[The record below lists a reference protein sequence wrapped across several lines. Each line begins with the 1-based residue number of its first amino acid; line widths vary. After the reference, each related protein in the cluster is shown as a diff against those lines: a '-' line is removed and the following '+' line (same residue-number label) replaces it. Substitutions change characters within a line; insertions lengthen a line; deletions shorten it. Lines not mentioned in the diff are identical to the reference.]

1 MIVAILAITLQYL
14 LERLAAQKL
23 EASDLRTFFRLGNP
37 LSCLSDCQWEAYLK
51 SDRRVASTPPGR
63 FLPLTRIKT
72 LVSMTT
78 PRDAVQN
85 NSILPPFIEFDMAP
99 EGFGCLFMP
108 SLAPS
113 NPTSSQNAVVSSLAS
128 MEASGAGVV
137 GGIGAGERAFPPTPG
152 NRRPISGCTSQKSR
166 TELNQTEFG

>member
-1 MIVAILAITLQYL
+1 
-14 LERLAAQKL
+14 
-23 EASDLRTFFRLGNP
+23 
-37 LSCLSDCQWEAYLK
+37 
-51 SDRRVASTPPGR
+51 
-63 FLPLTRIKT
+63 
-72 LVSMTT
+72 
-78 PRDAVQN
+78 
-85 NSILPPFIEFDMAP
+85 MAP